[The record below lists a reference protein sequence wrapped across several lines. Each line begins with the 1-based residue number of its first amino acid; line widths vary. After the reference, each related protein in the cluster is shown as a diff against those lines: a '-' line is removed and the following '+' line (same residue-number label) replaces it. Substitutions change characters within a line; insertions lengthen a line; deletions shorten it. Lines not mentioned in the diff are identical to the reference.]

1 MMPPKHADIALRHT
15 QTGCGLLGGGLH
27 RWLQT
32 LLFGLDEASA
42 TRTRIHPQAIAL
54 VPPHSCKGHTSNR
67 TRSNRDAKDQPSAS
81 RGQSHQHA
89 PQTPPPLRLSSPPS
103 QPHELVRSAS
113 SRVPADSAPGLRSA
127 GAPQLPHTPKVNG
140 PTMSHT
146 QRPAD
151 PCTYPHL
158 GGSAGR
164 AADRLVSG
172 GRRTGSGA
180 GSGWGPLQR
189 PRRVGSVR
197 LSVRGSHGTEAAAA
211 GPPPPHMPAPAGGG
225 GSGQSGAALSRRT
238 ARGPAP
244 GTAAVLPLP
253 PSPLQPCFCKVA
265 APPRS

>member
-1 MMPPKHADIALRHT
+1 MKPVPRAHAFTLKQLHSCRHT
-15 QTGCGLLGGGLH
+15 HARGTRATAQGQTEMLRVSPPPPVDKATNMRH
-27 RWLQT
+27 R
-32 LLFGLDEASA
+32 
-42 TRTRIHPQAIAL
+42 H
-54 VPPHSCKGHTSNR
+54 
-67 TRSNRDAKDQPSAS
+67 
-81 RGQSHQHA
+81 
-89 PQTPPPLRLSSPPS
+89 PPLRLSSPPS
-103 QPHELVRSAS
+103 QLHELVRSAS